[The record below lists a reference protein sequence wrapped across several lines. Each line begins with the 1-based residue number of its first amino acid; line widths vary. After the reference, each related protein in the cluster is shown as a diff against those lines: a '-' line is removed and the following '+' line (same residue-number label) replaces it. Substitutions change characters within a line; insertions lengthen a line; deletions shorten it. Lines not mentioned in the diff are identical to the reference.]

1 MKMAVDLRRWIYM
14 TQNILETK
22 ELSKTYRRKQALK
35 SVSIHV
41 PKNKV
46 YCLIG
51 PNGAGKT
58 TIMKIISG
66 MITATSGSVEI
77 NGHPWSRQDLL
88 TIGSLIENAPLYG
101 NLSAQDNL
109 RVITTMLG
117 LPESR
122 ISEVLKAVNLA
133 DVGSQ
138 PAKNYSLGMKQRLG
152 IALALINH
160 PQLLIL
166 DEPTNGLDPLGIQE
180 LRQIISD
187 FKDQKITIII
197 SSHILSEVEHLADYI
212 AFINHGELKLE
223 QAYDKTTDLEALF
236 NQVVQEV

>member
-1 MKMAVDLRRWIYM
+1 MKMAVDLRRWTYM

-22 ELSKTYRRKQALK
+22 ELSKTYRKKEALK

-77 NGHPWSRQDLL
+77 NGHTWSRQDLL

-187 FKDQKITIII
+187 FKDQGITIII

-212 AFINHGELKLE
+212 AIIHQVELNLE

>member
-1 MKMAVDLRRWIYM
+1 M

-66 MITATSGSVEI
+66 MITANSGSVEI

-187 FKDQKITIII
+187 FKDQGITIII

>member
-1 MKMAVDLRRWIYM
+1 MKMTVDLRRWIYM

-77 NGHPWSRQDLL
+77 NGHPWSREDLL

-160 PQLLIL
+160 
-166 DEPTNGLDPLGIQE
+166 
-180 LRQIISD
+180 QIGRASCR
-187 FKDQKITIII
+187 
-197 SSHILSEVEHLADYI
+197 ERV
-212 AFINHGELKLE
+212 
-223 QAYDKTTDLEALF
+223 
-236 NQVVQEV
+236 

>member
-22 ELSKTYRRKQALK
+22 ELSKTYRRKKALK

-77 NGHPWSRQDLL
+77 NGHPWSREDLL

-187 FKDQKITIII
+187 FKDQGITIII
-197 SSHILSEVEHLADYI
+197 SSHILSEIEHLADYI